1 MIQILLGLIPMIIIV
16 LIIFYSIKYLLN
28 KFSFFKSRKIL
39 KIITS
44 FLSSILVYLGGIYL
58 LFSIILSSPKI
69 EFDENLWK
77 SNNKIRYQ
85 MVDDLLTSKKILNKS
100 NDELINI
107 IGNPTNKINDEVWEY
122 EIFGSA
128 GMDFKVIKLKI
139 IFIDH
144 KVSEVIKSE
153 NVF

>member
-1 MIQILLGLIPMIIIV
+1 MIIIIV
-16 LIIFYSIKYLLN
+16 IIFYSIKYILD
-28 KFSFFKSRKIL
+28 KFSFFKNKKTL

-44 FLSSILVYLGGIYL
+44 FLSSILVYLGGVYL

-77 SNNKIRYQ
+77 SNDKIRYQ
-85 MVDDLLTSKKILNKS
+85 MVDDLLASKKILYKS

-107 IGNPTNKINDEVWEY
+107 IGNPTNKINNEVWEY
-122 EIFGSA
+122 EILGRA
-128 GMDFKVIKLKI
+128 GMDFRAIKLKI
-139 IFIDH
+139 IFINH

-153 NVF
+153 NIF